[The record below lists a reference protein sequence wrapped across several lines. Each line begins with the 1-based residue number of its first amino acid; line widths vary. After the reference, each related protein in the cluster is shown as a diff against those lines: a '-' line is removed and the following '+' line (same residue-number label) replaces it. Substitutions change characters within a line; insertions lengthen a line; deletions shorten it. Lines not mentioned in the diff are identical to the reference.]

1 MTAGTNRTFL
11 NMDTILG
18 YELYKP
24 ITILRNEE
32 PYISA
37 AAVSAYGE
45 FQTVQ
50 DNWSSISD
58 DVSQRVGGLDY
69 IQSHWD

>member
-1 MTAGTNRTFL
+1 MAIYKIASLNYMTAGSNRAFL
-11 NMDTILG
+11 NMDTVLG

-24 ITILRNEE
+24 IVILRNEE

-45 FQTVQ
+45 F
-50 DNWSSISD
+50 
-58 DVSQRVGGLDY
+58 
-69 IQSHWD
+69 